1 MAGLQAYKLWKSIFT
16 SKHLKQVFDEKIK
29 YKTAVGID
37 WVTSERFENLIDE
50 EVSIILR
57 KSSDLTYRFTKY
69 KELLITK
76 GPNKFPRRLSIPTMR
91 DKLTLAVLNEIIV
104 GTYGKEIMP
113 QMPQMVI
120 DHLSKALQSG
130 KYDAYIKTDIV
141 SFYKSIDRELLLSFI
156 KRRIHK
162 KQILHLIE
170 SAICTETVAANVT
183 GSPGVSEYGIPEGL
197 AISNALAAIYLHSLD
212 AYFGRYPD
220 GIFYNRYVDDII
232 ILTSSKAVEN
242 VQKDLIEQ
250 TKRLHI
256 RLHDD
261 SGKTQIGRL
270 PDSFDYLGYR
280 FSGEKIT
287 VRHSSV
293 IAFEHS
299 IDKLFR
305 DWKHSS
311 NQNTD
316 YLEWKINLK
325 ITGFIINGHK
335 YGWIFFYSQINDE
348 SLLVHLDWYVN
359 VLKKRYAVGDL
370 VKTKRFV
377 RSFYEIKKALHN
389 TNYIPNFDKYT
400 LDQKKKIIEMV
411 YGLSAKLM
419 SSSQIER
426 KFDSLISREMKDI
439 QKDVQP
445 FS

>member
-1 MAGLQAYKLWKSIFT
+1 
-16 SKHLKQVFDEKIK
+16 
-29 YKTAVGID
+29 
-37 WVTSERFENLIDE
+37 
-50 EVSIILR
+50 
-57 KSSDLTYRFTKY
+57 
-69 KELLITK
+69 
-76 GPNKFPRRLSIPTMR
+76 
-91 DKLTLAVLNEIIV
+91 
-104 GTYGKEIMP
+104 
-113 QMPQMVI
+113 
-120 DHLSKALQSG
+120 
-130 KYDAYIKTDIV
+130 
-141 SFYKSIDRELLLSFI
+141 
-156 KRRIHK
+156 
-162 KQILHLIE
+162 
-170 SAICTETVAANVT
+170 VAANVT
-183 GSPGVSEYGIPEGL
+183 GSPSVSEYGIPEGL

-261 SGKTQIGRL
+261 SEKTQIGRL

-287 VRHSSV
+287 VRHNSV

-359 VLKKRYAVGDL
+359 VLKKRYAVSDL